1 MLANLFLKENETAAS
16 PAARGRIGK
25 FSGGLGIALNTL
37 LAAGKIAAG
46 ILAGAV
52 SVVADGLNNLTDCG
66 SNVVSIIGFK
76 MSEKPADKEH
86 PFGHQRAESLS
97 ALIIAVIVLVV
108 AAELAIQSAETILS
122 PAETQV
128 SLLTAIVLA
137 ASVAVKLFMFFFNR
151 ALAKEIGSE
160 ALKATAADSI
170 SDAAATS
177 AVLLSLLISK
187 WAQIELDGWMGI
199 AVAVF
204 IAFSGIGILK
214 ETVSN
219 LLGKAADAETIA
231 AIKQKICA
239 AEGVH
244 GVHDLVIHDYG
255 RSKLFATVHVE
266 VDANM
271 PIMAAHDLA
280 DALEKQIGNFKLAFD
295 DLVIVDACHMALGQ
309 FLKAVEFGSVF
320 ASFAVCPCRAD
331 QCVDFLDGIIRLEV
345 GFQIGVRGGEKF
357 ALIFQLPAGGECLQ
371 CGFLIRGQG
380 ENHCGRQ
387 SQKYDFQ
394 AHRLF
399 FLSQIVCFIPDDEVS

>member
-151 ALAKEIGSE
+151 ALSKEIGSE

-280 DALEKQIGNFKLAFD
+280 DALEKQIGKEMDIALTVHIDPLVFD
-295 DLVIVDACHMALGQ
+295 DPKVNKFRAEAARVVAAVDPHFAMHDFRVVGGKTHSNLVFDVAVPFDCKLSDA
-309 FLKAVEFGSVF
+309 EIE
-320 ASFAVCPCRAD
+320 RRIR
-331 QCVDFLDGIIRLEV
+331 DGISLSD
-345 GFQIGVRGGEKF
+345 
-357 ALIFQLPAGGECLQ
+357 
-371 CGFLIRGQG
+371 
-380 ENHCGRQ
+380 ENLDAVVTVERQ
-387 SQKYDFQ
+387 
-394 AHRLF
+394 
-399 FLSQIVCFIPDDEVS
+399 